1 MGGSKKNFPSLVL
14 EIKDLWCKN
23 GNMGTHFAKQGSR
36 SSPDLPT
43 PNTTAYFTLPFLK
56 GLSSWKKERWRNP
69 IKIKNRKNGQW
80 GICYS
85 LPPLTKLGAWAV
97 PGPSPV
103 MFRVS
108 GEKTKLL
115 THFPGTVGEW
125 QSLILEGKH
134 AGLCTQT
141 WARQGPTSISNEELT
156 PRAHPGRTSTG
167 GKGECSHL

>member
-43 PNTTAYFTLPFLK
+43 PNTTTYFTLPFLN

-108 GEKTKLL
+108 GKKQNCWHIFQVQLESD
-115 THFPGTVGEW
+115 
-125 QSLILEGKH
+125 SLWYLKENMLACAH
-134 AGLCTQT
+134 
-141 WARQGPTSISNEELT
+141 RHERD
-156 PRAHPGRTSTG
+156 RAPPASAMRN
-167 GKGECSHL
+167 